1 MAYLAADV
9 RRASII
15 DAAVEVIAR
24 EGLAK
29 ATTRRI
35 AEQAN
40 APLGTLHY
48 CFRNKDELILLVLE
62 RGAATMVEAFAD
74 VDPAKGFEATIRNNI
89 AAYWRWLSGNLG
101 LHLALMELLM
111 WLIRNKPLMPDDQPD
126 LHTIANDRFGGELIR
141 DSLAQAA
148 KVDGIKPQISPDEI
162 ARFMIHRF
170 DGMVFELAETNDER
184 SCKRQTKLLAE
195 ALVTLAVP
203 PAPDSEPAPGEK
215 KAKAAAARRR

>member
-1 MAYLAADV
+1 VVPYLAADV

-15 DAAVEVIAR
+15 DAAVAVIAR

-35 AEQAN
+35 AEEAN

-62 RGAATMVEAFAD
+62 RGTVTMTDAFAKI
-74 VDPAKGFEATIRNNI
+74 DPAKGLEATIRNNI
-89 AAYWRWLSGNLG
+89 NAYWRWLSGNLG

-111 WLIRNKPLMPDDQPD
+111 WLIRNKPLAPPGQPD
-126 LHTIANDRFGGELIR
+126 LHTIANERFGGKIIR
-141 DSLAQAA
+141 DSIAEAA
-148 KVDGIKPQISPDEI
+148 KLEGVTPRTSPDDL

-170 DGMVFELAETNDER
+170 DGMVFEYAETNDER

-195 ALVTLAVP
+195 ALVALAVP
-203 PAPDSEPAPGEK
+203 
-215 KAKAAAARRR
+215 